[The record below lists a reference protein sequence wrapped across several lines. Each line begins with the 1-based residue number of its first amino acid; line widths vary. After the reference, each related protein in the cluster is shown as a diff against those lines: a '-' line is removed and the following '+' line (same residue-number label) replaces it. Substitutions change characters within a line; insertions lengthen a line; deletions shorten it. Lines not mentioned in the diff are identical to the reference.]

1 MNAELGWVCAGF
13 EPPGWYSTSTPF
25 MLLPGTFGRARSNTS
40 VTLAFSVVI
49 RTVGKLMADA
59 APMESATKATP
70 QRNLVNM
77 GVLRPLIYICGYPP
91 TPNLDHMSVTYMACS
106 TALISSP

>member
-1 MNAELGWVCAGF
+1 MNAESGWVCAGF

-49 RTVGKLMADA
+49 RTVGTFSADA
-59 APMESATKATP
+59 ALMESAAKATP

-77 GVLRPLIYICGYPP
+77 GVLLPLRHIRGYPC
-91 TPNLDHMSVTYMACS
+91 TTNLDSISVTDMAGS
-106 TALISSP
+106 